1 MDRKERVTIDCR
13 DYPETKCSLSFSG
26 TEDEVMEI
34 AEYHAVNKHGFK
46 SEPGLRDQLRSMIK
60 REAFSR

>member
-13 DYPETKCSLSFSG
+13 DSPEANCSLAISG
-26 TEDEVMEI
+26 TESEVMEC
-34 AEYHAVNKHGFK
+34 AELHATTKHGMK
-46 SEPGLRDQLRSMIK
+46 EPGLRDQLRSMIK